1 MNALANANIKDNDCL
16 GLTSFALPEAINSK
30 TGVSEDIFKI
40 GMCLPSGP
48 CVANDDVKYIV
59 ETIKSAIE

>member
-1 MNALANANIKDNDCL
+1 MNALDNASIKDKNSI
-16 GLTSFALPEAINSK
+16 GFTSFALPEAVNSR
-30 TGVSEDIFKI
+30 TGVSVDIFKI